1 MDAVLIT
8 LCFVLMNLRIV
19 VFVALIALLII
30 PAGAAAKSPSI
41 KTIKIHRTPSG
52 PLKGALTIL
61 ATANFSGKAGAV
73 GGRRD
78 TRSLAMIV
86 VTLQGSHHS
95 ITASDTV
102 RFTRRNNSGKP
113 VRFDIR
119 IPRSAARLLAGDRGL
134 NVRAT
139 VTRELPTVRARALR
153 IDQPGA
159 SIRGWRCAG
168 AHAKGFTG
176 TCSQFL
182 QILNTPPPA
191 PAVGFQ
197 QWQNGTGPGYVNTA
211 GVWVPGGDEALLC
224 VVFGGNGY
232 ALPEWQSITLTGSDN
247 TTTVNLSGSPNVPAS
262 GVLGQSSYLSVWT
275 FTITNNVATGENNAI
290 SAGPWLAGQIPTSV
304 LSQPVGPATGNATLT
319 ALPQTAGLPTT
330 WSLSPLSQSEASG
343 VC

>member
-8 LCFVLMNLRIV
+8 LYFVLMNLRIV

-159 SIRGWRCAG
+159 SIRGWRCAE
-168 AHAKGFTG
+168 AQANGFTG
-176 TCSQFL
+176 TCSQLL

-224 VVFGGNGY
+224 IVFGGNGY

>member
-1 MDAVLIT
+1 MVKRLTFFVTVIT
-8 LCFVLMNLRIV
+8 V
-19 VFVALIALLII
+19 VALLAPLS
-30 PAGAAAKSPSI
+30 AMAAKATPSV
-41 KTIKIHRTPSG
+41 TSVKIHRTPSG
-52 PLKGALTIL
+52 PSKGALTIL

-73 GGRRD
+73 GGRHD
-78 TRSLAMIV
+78 ARSLAMIV

-159 SIRGWRCAG
+159 SIRGWRCAE
-168 AHAKGFTG
+168 AQANGFTG
-176 TCSQFL
+176 TCSQLL

-330 WSLSPLSQSEASG
+330 WSLSPLSQSAASG

>member
-1 MDAVLIT
+1 
-8 LCFVLMNLRIV
+8 MNIRIV
-19 VFVALIALLII
+19 VFIALIALLII

-86 VTLQGSHHS
+86 VTLQGAHHS

-102 RFTRRNNSGKP
+102 RFTRRNNSGTP

-119 IPRSAARLLAGDRGL
+119 IPRTAARLLAGDRGL

-159 SIRGWRCAG
+159 SIRGWRCAE
-168 AHAKGFTG
+168 AQANGFTG

-182 QILNTPPPA
+182 QILDTPPPA
-191 PAVGFQ
+191 PPVGFQ

-211 GVWVPGGDEALLC
+211 GVWVPGGDEALMC

-232 ALPEWQSITLTGSDN
+232 SLPEWQSITLTGSDN
-247 TTTVNLSGSPNVPAS
+247 TTTVNLNGSPNVPAS

-290 SAGPWLAGQIPTSV
+290 SQGPWLAGQIPTSV
-304 LSQPVGPATGNATLT
+304 LSHPVGPATGNATLT

-330 WSLSPLSQSEASG
+330 WSLSPLTQSEAAG